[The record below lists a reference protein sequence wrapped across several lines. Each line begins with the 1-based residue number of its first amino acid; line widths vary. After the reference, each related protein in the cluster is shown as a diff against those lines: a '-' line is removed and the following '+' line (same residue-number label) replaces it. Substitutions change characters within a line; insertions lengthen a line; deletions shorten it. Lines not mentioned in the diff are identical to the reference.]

1 MRISDWSSDVWS
13 SDLADQVLGTD
24 EAVQPAVSY
33 QDADRFLQTQ
43 ADVLKSRAMAERVA
57 QALGLFADTSFFDKM
72 ALSPPD
78 PEPGIARDKQLRDAV
93 IEAILDNLS
102 GTLPRDS
109 RVITIAFTRSEEH
122 TSELQSLMRI
132 SYAVFCLKKKK
143 IITHRKR
150 PNQKQT
156 TYRLI

>member
-1 MRISDWSSDVWS
+1 
-13 SDLADQVLGTD
+13 
-24 EAVQPAVSY
+24 
-33 QDADRFLQTQ
+33 
-43 ADVLKSRAMAERVA
+43 MAERVA

-109 RVITIAFTRSEEH
+109 RVITIAFTSPDPA
-122 TSELQSLMRI
+122 LAARI
-132 SYAVFCLKKKK
+132 ADRKRVVEGKSGSVRVDIGGRGISKKKK
-143 IITHRKR
+143 KKYYKYQQKRK
-150 PNQKQT
+150 
-156 TYRLI
+156 

>member
-1 MRISDWSSDVWS
+1 MRISDWSSDVCS
-13 SDLADQVLGTD
+13 SDLADQGLGTD

-57 QALGLFADTSFFDKM
+57 QALGLFADTSFFNKM

-78 PEPGIARDKQLRDAV
+78 PEPGIARDKQLCDAV

-109 RVITIAFTRSEEH
+109 DRKSTRLNS
-122 TSELQSLMRI
+122 S
-132 SYAVFCLKKKK
+132 
-143 IITHRKR
+143 
-150 PNQKQT
+150 P
-156 TYRLI
+156 

>member
-1 MRISDWSSDVWS
+1 
-13 SDLADQVLGTD
+13 
-24 EAVQPAVSY
+24 
-33 QDADRFLQTQ
+33 
-43 ADVLKSRAMAERVA
+43 MAERVA

-109 RVITIAFTRSEEH
+109 RVITTAFTSPDPALAARIANTY
-122 TSELQSLMRI
+122 TSEFIKSNLQ
-132 SYAVFCLKKKK
+132 
-143 IITHRKR
+143 RKFNR
-150 PNQKQT
+150 DRKST
-156 TYRLI
+156 RLNSSH

>member
-1 MRISDWSSDVWS
+1 
-13 SDLADQVLGTD
+13 
-24 EAVQPAVSY
+24 
-33 QDADRFLQTQ
+33 
-43 ADVLKSRAMAERVA
+43 MAERVA

-109 RVITIAFTRSEEH
+109 RVITIAFTSPDPALAARSEEH

-143 IITHRKR
+143 YTLNTLLRQEK
-150 PNQKQT
+150 NYT
-156 TYRLI
+156 